1 MKSYCKNAIPV
12 LLICSVVLIGVS
24 ACSSV
29 DRIMDTKNRINY
41 QHSKS
46 VKKVLDF
53 PPDLTAPEYDMA
65 FVMPADGVVRA
76 STVNNTESYTLD
88 GRQISVLPKT
98 VGIKSGGI
106 GNTRWLDVNASAEEL
121 WPKLRDFWR
130 SVGISLKRDEPRIGI
145 METEW
150 AENRAGLPMDWFRK
164 ALSSTLQGAFDA
176 GARDRYRVRLEKPTA
191 QATRIYLTHKGAEKM
206 VTETG
211 SGWELR
217 PANHELEAELLNRL
231 KAFLQ
236 GDTKAAKSS
245 LATASSAIQTS
256 SLASLVTQEGHK
268 VLQIHENYKR
278 AWILTGIMLDRMGL
292 VVEKRNQSAGIYVVI
307 YRGDDEDTAKRGFFT
322 RMFGGRKTI
331 LVKGQEYQIHV
342 QDGGKLSNV
351 RVTDEEGKPLNAKQT
366 NLVLARLKQ
375 EFDR

>member
-1 MKSYCKNAIPV
+1 
-12 LLICSVVLIGVS
+12 
-24 ACSSV
+24 
-29 DRIMDTKNRINY
+29 MDTNNRINY
-41 QHSKS
+41 QNNKS

-65 FVMPADGVVRA
+65 FAMPTDGIVRA
-76 STVNNTESYTLD
+76 STVNNNSGSYALD
-88 GRQISVLPKT
+88 ARQINVLPKA
-98 VGIKSGGI
+98 VGIKSSGI
-106 GNTRWLDVNASAEEL
+106 GSTRWLDVNASAEAL

-164 ALSSTLQGAFDA
+164 ALNSALQGVFDA
-176 GARDRYRVRLEKPTA
+176 GMRDRYRVRLEKPTA
-191 QATRIYLTHKGAEKM
+191 QTTRIFLTHKGAEKM

-211 SGWELR
+211 VGWGLR
-217 PANHELEAELLNRL
+217 PANHELEAEMLNRL

-236 GDTKAAKSS
+236 GDANAAKSS
-245 LATASSAIQTS
+245 LTTTSSATQTS

-268 VLQIHENYKR
+268 VLQIHDNYKR
-278 AWILTGIMLDRMGL
+278 SWILTGIMLDRMGL
-292 VVEKRNQSAGIYVVI
+292 VVEKRNQSAGIYIVT
-307 YRGDDEDTAKRGFFT
+307 YRGNDEDTAKRGFFA

-351 RVTDEEGKPLNAKQT
+351 RVTDEEGKPLSVKQT
-366 NLVLARLKQ
+366 SIVLSRLKQ